1 MKPFLDRSSVLRNV
15 RLPREEDIR
24 PNNPRCLRYSL
35 VTRPELQ
42 WTPSQLQR
50 GTLVCQD
57 VKACLESLVMACLKS
72 SSEIMSVLLSWI
84 AIVEEEQ
91 RMLPTPQERSSN
103 ESSVRMEVSLAG

>member
-24 PNNPRCLRYSL
+24 PINPRSLRYIL

-50 GTLVCQD
+50 GTLPFQD
-57 VKACLESLVMACLKS
+57 LKACLESLMMARLKS
-72 SSEIMSVLLSWI
+72 SSEIMSVLLSWFVV
-84 AIVEEEQ
+84 VEEEQ
-91 RMLPTPQERSSN
+91 RMLPTPQETSSSD
-103 ESSVRMEVSLAG
+103 SSVRMVANLAI